1 MKSYQKEICI
11 TLVFVFPMKR
21 DIVCYS
27 LQLAGLFS
35 ISYSRIQKKENNQCQ
50 SNAHADAEKKEKRER
65 LSCLYT
71 HLFFIKRK
79 IQ

>member
-1 MKSYQKEICI
+1 
-11 TLVFVFPMKR
+11 MKR

-50 SNAHADAEKKEKRER
+50 SNPHADAERRKKNAKR